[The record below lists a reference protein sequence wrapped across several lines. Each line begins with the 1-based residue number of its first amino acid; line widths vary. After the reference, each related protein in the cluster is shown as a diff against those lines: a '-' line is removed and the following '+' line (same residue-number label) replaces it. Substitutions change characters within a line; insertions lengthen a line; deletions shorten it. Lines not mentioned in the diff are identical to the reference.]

1 MDTRQLEYILT
12 IAEEKNLT
20 RAADRLFLTQSAL
33 SQQLSKLEAEG
44 LPPLFTRHKGEMQLT
59 DAGKIY
65 INGARSIL
73 KIKGDAQEALK
84 DLSQAKIHHIHIGVC
99 RLFQPLYYERI
110 LPWLKRSYPDVEV
123 TAVTPED
130 LRSAIAL
137 AKMGECAA
145 LIPKSLVRGTGLA
158 CSSLNPPF
166 HYQNTI
172 VIRRGTPLPII
183 RDICDWIQ
191 RYGFRDGC
199 QA

>member
-1 MDTRQLEYILT
+1 MMPIY
-12 IAEEKNLT
+12 AE
-20 RAADRLFLTQSAL
+20 
-33 SQQLSKLEAEG
+33 
-44 LPPLFTRHKGEMQLT
+44 
-59 DAGKIY
+59 
-65 INGARSIL
+65 
-73 KIKGDAQEALK
+73 
-84 DLSQAKIHHIHIGVC
+84 
-99 RLFQPLYYERI
+99 
-110 LPWLKRSYPDVEV
+110 
-123 TAVTPED
+123 PED